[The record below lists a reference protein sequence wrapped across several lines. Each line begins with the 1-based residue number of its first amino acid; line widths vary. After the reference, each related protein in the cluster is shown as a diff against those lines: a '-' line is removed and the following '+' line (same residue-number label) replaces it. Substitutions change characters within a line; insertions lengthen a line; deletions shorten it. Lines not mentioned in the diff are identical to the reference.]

1 MLIQDFLLATAS
13 NPVTEPALTD
23 APGLFERLDTCSES
37 EKLGQAVK
45 L

>member
-1 MLIQDFLLATAS
+1 MLIQDSLLATAS
-13 NPVTEPALTD
+13 NPVTEPALMD
-23 APGLFERLDTCSES
+23 APGPFERLDAGSES